1 MATIVADV
9 NGKATITSV
18 ASIATI
24 AADAT
29 ETTATTET
37 IATTESTVT
46 TETMTNEFTTNE
58 EISNLI
64 SKEAAVIIYF
74 YSDNCAP
81 CLSLRPKVQKLVDD
95 SYPEVKL
102 AFVNSEK
109 YPALPAKYSIFSNP
123 TILLFFDGREYRRES
138 KYISIPQL
146 SEAIERPYNM
156 IFE

>member
-1 MATIVADV
+1 VATIVADV

-18 ASIATI
+18 ASIA
-24 AADAT
+24 ADA
-29 ETTATTET
+29 TATTET

-138 KYISIPQL
+138 KYISISQL